1 MARTNYGVPYKGSK
15 NMIAE
20 WVVSHVPECGTFFD
34 VFAGGCAV
42 TDCILRKGQAKHA
55 VANDLDPMPVKCF
68 EMAVRGEFADE
79 DRWISREAFFMLK
92 DTDPYV
98 RFCFSFGNNAKCYMY
113 STTIEPYKRAIH
125 YVLFHDYW
133 DDFDRLCPEVC
144 DACHAALDGITDRK
158 ERRINFNQAFTNR
171 IKELSGDNW
180 FAPIVQN
187 NPLYRTVKT
196 KNPKRDFSA
205 GDGSQSLE
213 GMTRLQSLQNL
224 ERLERLQ
231 NLEKLESIQSLEN
244 LERLERLQSL
254 ESLQSLQS
262 LESLERLENL
272 ERLERL
278 QNLESL
284 QSLERLQN
292 LESLERLQSIE
303 PSLETSNLDYRA
315 LTERILATDNSF
327 VYCDPPYRG
336 TQGYG
341 EFDYDAFLNWALEI
355 GKKRPVLISEY
366 AIDHDGFIE
375 VDSKLKLSSFSGNG
389 SKTVYEKL
397 YTVKE
402 GLYLTQ

>member
-1 MARTNYGVPYKGSK
+1 MSRTNYGVPYKGSK

-20 WVVSHVPECGTFFD
+20 WVVSHVSECGTFFD

-42 TDCILRKGQAKHA
+42 TDCVLRKGRAKH
-55 VANDLDPMPVKCF
+55 VIANDLDSMPVKCF
-68 EMAVRGEFADE
+68 EMAVRGDFADE
-79 DRWISREAFFMLK
+79 DRWISRDAFFALK
-92 DTDPYV
+92 GTDPYV

-125 YVLFHDYW
+125 YVLVHDYW

-158 ERRINFNQAFTNR
+158 ERRVNFNRAFTNR

-180 FAPIVQN
+180 LAPIVQN

-196 KNPKRDFSA
+196 KNPKRDLAS
-205 GDGSQSLE
+205 GEDMCLE
-213 GMTRLQSLQNL
+213 GVHA
-224 ERLERLQ
+224 
-231 NLEKLESIQSLEN
+231 
-244 LERLERLQSL
+244 
-254 ESLQSLQS
+254 
-262 LESLERLENL
+262 
-272 ERLERL
+272 L

-284 QSLERLQN
+284 QSLERLQ
-292 LESLERLQSIE
+292 

-341 EFDYDAFLNWALEI
+341 EFDYDAFLDWALEI
-355 GKKRPVLISEY
+355 GQKRPVLISEY
-366 AIDHDGFIE
+366 AIDHDGFVE

-389 SKTVYEKL
+389 SKTVDEKL
-397 YTVKE
+397 YTVA
-402 GLYLTQ
+402 Q